1 MTPPSVLNCTFR
13 GRSFHQCGGRA
24 PIGQPIGRGN
34 GLGDILPGKRS
45 SDGDHAPIATIA
57 GIIMPRTPAGDAS
70 ACLLRVLRVRSP
82 LRTASLLHACFQGSG
97 GQRPFRPCDGPVDRR
112 GPRPDPEHH
121 CVTGV
126 WPKGLPTTA
135 HLEQAMGHDSSQ
147 AMERP
152 HRHERNRKDVMATA
166 SRPLWAS

>member
-57 GIIMPRTPAGDAS
+57 GIIMPG
-70 ACLLRVLRVRSP
+70 LRQEMHRAFSGSRVRSP
-82 LRTASLLHACFQGSG
+82 
-97 GQRPFRPCDGPVDRR
+97 
-112 GPRPDPEHH
+112 
-121 CVTGV
+121 
-126 WPKGLPTTA
+126 
-135 HLEQAMGHDSSQ
+135 
-147 AMERP
+147 
-152 HRHERNRKDVMATA
+152 
-166 SRPLWAS
+166 